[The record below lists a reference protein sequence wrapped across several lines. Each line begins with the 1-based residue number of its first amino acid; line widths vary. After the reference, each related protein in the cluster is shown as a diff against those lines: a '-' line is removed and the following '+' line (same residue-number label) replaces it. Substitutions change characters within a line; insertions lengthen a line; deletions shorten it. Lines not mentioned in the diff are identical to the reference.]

1 MKQAKG
7 DFVKYMPE
15 IIRAGKLYIAEPPL
29 YKLQRGKDVS
39 YVATRREYMD
49 RCIDS
54 LGDLEIS
61 FPA

>member
-1 MKQAKG
+1 
-7 DFVKYMPE
+7 MPE

-49 RCIDS
+49 KCIDS
-54 LGDLEIS
+54 LGDLEIG